1 MEDLFVSGMLVSEN
15 PKLRTQIC
23 QKFSDLI
30 KNFTVNAEN
39 ITLAQGLLML
49 ELNTVLPLTHQH
61 EKRSNIFYE
70 AL

>member
-23 QKFSDLI
+23 QKFSDII
-30 KNFTVNAEN
+30 KSFTGKAEH
-39 ITLAQGLLML
+39 IAFAQGLLML